1 MEEEKQRQQGKK
13 KLAGETK
20 TPAKGSRE
28 SREERL
34 AQRLRDNLRRRKE
47 QARRCNS

>member
-1 MEEEKQRQQGKK
+1 MEKEKQHQQGQK

-20 TPAKGSRE
+20 TPAKKPRE

-47 QARRCNS
+47 QARQRNS